1 VASRGKKE
9 LLEVEC
15 KPTKPSGDPLQAS
28 GKRGGAEVIGSSD
41 RSDASI
47 KALTWFYGP
56 RRSLV
61 LPIGVV
67 ISGFVASRRINTPL
81 SGTIPVHY
89 TLAVLVKERSL
100 GPVCYIG
107 PYGCCRWKCR
117 ATDDVVVAGGPDRPI
132 RVCG

>member
-1 VASRGKKE
+1 VFVYGQEEQVAVEGPRPHLYTCWRHSTVASRGKKE

-56 RRSLV
+56 SRSLV

-67 ISGFVASRRINTPL
+67 ISGFVAFRRINTPL
-81 SGTIPVHY
+81 AGTIPVHY
-89 TLAVLVKERSL
+89 TLAVLVKERLL
-100 GPVCYIG
+100 GPVYHIG
-107 PYGCCRWKCR
+107 P
-117 ATDDVVVAGGPDRPI
+117 
-132 RVCG
+132 